1 MNVHSFRPE
10 APQRRTPP
18 PKNVGSNAGGR
29 GEGREAENNLKPN
42 FFLEQRLV
50 ENRPGRNGRQAP
62 RGRVWYW
69 PL

>member
-1 MNVHSFRPE
+1 MGV
-10 APQRRTPP
+10 
-18 PKNVGSNAGGR
+18 
-29 GEGREAENNLKPN
+29 EAENNLKPN

-69 PL
+69 PLGRNRHR